1 MPPTAPVSPTPA
13 LTDEATLNAAL
24 DCILESLPVDMQGN
38 NTPETLY
45 EVLLWAASRQ
55 DSVNHACEVLDEVPS
70 ANDIRYHLSKFDD
83 MEALETQLNQAIQG
97 RLPNAIINHRHRLA
111 IDLHLIA
118 YYGQSTDANES
129 YLYRSAAKAGTTT
142 FFAYAT
148 LYVIRAHQRVTL
160 ALHAIVR
167 GETMVATITYLL
179 AKLSAIRVKIKRLYL
194 DRGFYSVPVIRW
206 LQALRIPLLMPA
218 IIRGKDGG
226 TRALCKGR
234 NSYQTTYTLKSQEY
248 GSVECQMSV
257 VCRYHKGKR
266 GKHGI
271 QYLLFVSYRVKVAL
285 HQLPLHYRDRFGIE
299 TSYRIKN
306 QCRIR
311 TTTQQPTIRL
321 LFVGLAF
328 VLVNLWVWLLWHT
341 LSQSRRGGR
350 RVYHERF
357 RLRTMLEF
365 LCHAVERH
373 FPLIQS
379 IFLPLLE

>member
-1 MPPTAPVSPTPA
+1 MTPSLIVSPTPA

-24 DCILESLPVDMQGN
+24 DCLLESLPVDMQGN

-167 GETMVATITYLL
+167 GETMVATMTC
-179 AKLSAIRVKIKRLYL
+179 
-194 DRGFYSVPVIRW
+194 RG
-206 LQALRIPLLMPA
+206 A
-218 IIRGKDGG
+218 
-226 TRALCKGR
+226 
-234 NSYQTTYTLKSQEY
+234 
-248 GSVECQMSV
+248 
-257 VCRYHKGKR
+257 
-266 GKHGI
+266 
-271 QYLLFVSYRVKVAL
+271 
-285 HQLPLHYRDRFGIE
+285 
-299 TSYRIKN
+299 
-306 QCRIR
+306 
-311 TTTQQPTIRL
+311 
-321 LFVGLAF
+321 
-328 VLVNLWVWLLWHT
+328 
-341 LSQSRRGGR
+341 SQSGR
-350 RVYHERF
+350 
-357 RLRTMLEF
+357 
-365 LCHAVERH
+365 
-373 FPLIQS
+373 
-379 IFLPLLE
+379 LPA